1 MDQLNNGT
9 SKNKLILISKSQIKL
24 ITSLSRKKYRDQHG
38 FFIAEGPKVIEEF
51 IAEGVAL
58 HLHFTSEILRNETPV
73 YHQITAQELKKI
85 SQLTNPNTA
94 LAVFKFPKQKAI
106 AEKGICL
113 VLDGIQDPGN
123 LGTIIRLCD
132 WFGITQIICSKDTV
146 DCYNPKVV
154 QATMGSLARI
164 AISYVDIKA
173 FLGKTSTP
181 IYGGVLG
188 GKSVYTEKMAP
199 DCYLVVGNEGNGISE
214 EIMTLLTHKVT
225 IPQYGVSQKT
235 ESLNVATAT
244 AILLSEA
251 RRPTE
256 T

>member
-1 MDQLNNGT
+1 M
-9 SKNKLILISKSQIKL
+9 ISKSQIKL
-24 ITSLSRKKYRDQHG
+24 ITSLSRKKNRDQHG
-38 FFIAEGPKVIEEF
+38 FFVAEGPKVIDEF
-51 IAEGVAL
+51 MNEGVPI
-58 HLHFTSEILRNETPV
+58 HLHFSTEISNIETPS

-85 SQLTNPNTA
+85 SNLTNPNTS
-94 LAVFKFPKQKAI
+94 LAVFTFPKQKTI
-106 AEKGICL
+106 AEKGVCL

-123 LGTIIRLCD
+123 LGTIIRLSD

-154 QATMGSLARI
+154 QATMGSLARVS
-164 AISYVDIKA
+164 ISYADIIEELNTTNK
-173 FLGKTSTP
+173 P

-188 GKSVYTEKMAP
+188 GQSVYADKMEA

-214 EIMTLLTHKVT
+214 EIMALLTHKVT
-225 IPQYGVSQKT
+225 IPQYGVSKKT

-251 RRPTE
+251 MRPTGK
-256 T
+256 